1 MVSYSLLSV
10 WTSRHLLLG
19 FESHVDDGASG
30 EEWGMDLGLE
40 REGKNQGHEFDHSI
54 FFFYYSFISFTLC
67 HQIRLQRDLF
77 RIMQNQWLSP
87 KHAKTK

>member
-54 FFFYYSFISFTLC
+54 FFLLFLYFIHSLPSDPSTERFVQNNAKSMAFTKAC
-67 HQIRLQRDLF
+67 
-77 RIMQNQWLSP
+77 
-87 KHAKTK
+87 

>member
-54 FFFYYSFISFTLC
+54 FFFIIPLFHSLFA
-67 HQIRLQRDLF
+67 IRSVYRE
-77 RIMQNQWLSP
+77 ICSE
-87 KHAKTK
+87 